1 MFTQHLRLLALVASA
16 VGLLAAAPGCSKH
29 EKDSPAAAAIGL
41 PTLVIP
47 EPNHDFGAA
56 VEGVKLTHVFV
67 VRNVGSGPL
76 HIDRVAT
83 SCGCTA
89 AILKSKELTPGGE
102 TQIEVTFDTNH
113 KGGDNQ
119 KAITVFSDDPINPQ
133 AKIEIRA
140 RVTVVLGVEPDF
152 TQLRTEIGKVLVS
165 ETWLTGALKE
175 QARLKILESPKEPEL
190 KVKVVEKPTDA
201 GVGVQ
206 GLRFTLGSKKS
217 GFGSGT
223 VSVVTGLANPEKVQ
237 VGYSWTV
244 EGNIHVAPLRLYFP
258 ADPASATEQ
267 TLHVSSRL
275 PEFQLRQVRIVSGP
289 FTASFQ
295 KQESGA
301 EYDVHVSLKKGPSV
315 LPAAMK
321 GDGKLELLS
330 NDPLEPRSEVL
341 LGFTPSVA
349 PAPPP
354 SGVGVASEPKPVLRQ
369 GVGGPE
375 AKPQVRH

>member
-1 MFTQHLRLLALVASA
+1 M
-16 VGLLAAAPGCSKH
+16 
-29 EKDSPAAAAIGL
+29 

-47 EPNHDFGAA
+47 EQNHDFGSV
-56 VEGVKLTHVFV
+56 VEGAKLTHVFV
-67 VRNVGSGPL
+67 VKNVGAGPL

-89 AILKSKELTPGGE
+89 AILKSKELNPGAE
-102 TQIEVTFDTNH
+102 SQIEVTFDTNH

-175 QARLKILESPKEPEL
+175 QAHLKILELPKEPEL
-190 KVKVVEKPTDA
+190 KVKVVEKPTDG

-206 GLRFTLGSKKS
+206 GLRFTLSSKKS

-223 VSVVTGLANPEKVQ
+223 VSVVTGLANPEKVH

-244 EGNIHVAPLRLYFP
+244 EGNIHVSPVRLYFP
-258 ADPASATEQ
+258 TDPASATEQ
-267 TLHVSSRL
+267 TLHVESRL

-301 EYDVHVSLKKGPSV
+301 EYDVHVSLKKGPNAS
-315 LPAAMK
+315 PAAMK

-354 SGVGVASEPKPVLRQ
+354 SGVGVASEPKPVLRP

>member
-1 MFTQHLRLLALVASA
+1 MLTQHLRLLVLVSSTVA
-16 VGLLAAAPGCSKH
+16 LLAAAPGCSKYGQ
-29 EKDSPAAAAIGL
+29 DSSAAVAIGL

-47 EPNHDFGAA
+47 EQNHDFGSV
-56 VEGVKLTHVFV
+56 VEGAKLTHVFAV
-67 VRNVGSGPL
+67 KNVGAGPL

-83 SCGCTA
+83 TCGCTA
-89 AILKSKELTPGGE
+89 AILKSKALSPGAE
-102 TQIEVTFDTNH
+102 SQIEVTFDTNH

-119 KAITVFSDDPINPQ
+119 KIITVFSDDPINPQ
-133 AKIEIRA
+133 MKIEIRA
-140 RVTVVLGVEPDF
+140 RVAVVLGVEPEF
-152 TQLRTEIGKVLVS
+152 TQLRTELGKALVS

-175 QARLKILESPKEPEL
+175 QAHLKILELPKEPEL
-190 KVKVVEKPTDA
+190 KVKVVEKPTDG

-206 GLRFTLGSKKS
+206 GLRFTLSSKKS

-223 VSVVTGLANPEKVQ
+223 VSVVTGLTNPEKVQ

-244 EGNIHVAPLRLYFP
+244 EGNIHVSPLRLYFP
-258 ADPASATEQ
+258 TDPASATEQ

-275 PEFQLRQVRIVSGP
+275 PEFQLRQVRVVSGP
-289 FTASFQ
+289 YTASFQ

-301 EYDVHVSLKKGPSV
+301 EYEVHVSLKKGPKV

-341 LGFTPSVA
+341 LGFTPTVA
-349 PAPPP
+349 PALPA
-354 SGVGVASEPKPVLRQ
+354 SSVGAASEPQPVLR
-369 GVGGPE
+369 GVSAP
-375 AKPQVRH
+375 ATKPQVRH